1 VVAEKSKPSHLE
13 LKLDLA
19 RWLPSVKSVL
29 SAALIDPQ
37 AFALPG
43 VDASDSRITENIDV
57 KYLTQLSLFGNDT
70 RSELKRRL
78 FDQLQDPDISTWNH
92 FDCNYAKNAGVKAI
106 ADVARVGGG

>member
-1 VVAEKSKPSHLE
+1 MVAEKSKPSHLE

-43 VDASDSRITENIDV
+43 GDASGSRITENIDI

-70 RSELKRRL
+70 HSELKRRL
-78 FDQLQDPDISTWNH
+78 FDQLQDPDMSTFNH
-92 FDCNYAKNAGVKAI
+92 FDCGYAKNADVKAN
-106 ADVARVGGG
+106 VC